1 MGAGS
6 VPGQPQADA
15 GAWPPVPRRRK
26 VGNMV
31 FWLACLLALALV
43 IAPTLW
49 LAVSIIAKGVANWQ
63 WSVLVT
69 PTNQLNGG
77 LLQPLLGT
85 IAVTFGAVVIAG
97 VVSVLTG
104 VYLSEYSKGPIRSVL
119 RGGYEVLA
127 GIPSIVL
134 GLVGY
139 VALVVGLHWGY
150 GLLPAVLVLSVMAIP
165 YIAKATESSLAQV
178 PTSYREGA
186 EALGLPP
193 WWTMRKIVLKSAVPG
208 IVTGVLIAIA
218 IAIGETAPLV
228 YTASFSDSNPS
239 IAHLTHQ
246 PVPFLPY
253 VVYFFSF
260 LAQPVTHANIL
271 SADAALILL
280 VFVLVLILLGR
291 GVVAWSRRHSE

>member
-6 VPGQPQADA
+6 VPSRQQTDA
-15 GAWPPVPRRRK
+15 GAWPAVSRRRK
-26 VGNMV
+26 AGNLA
-31 FWLACLLALALV
+31 FWLLCLLALALV
-43 IAPTLW
+43 IAPALW
-49 LAVSIIAKGVANWQ
+49 MAVTIIAKGVPHWQ
-63 WSVLVT
+63 WNVLVT
-69 PTNQLNGG
+69 PTDQLQGG
-77 LLQPLLGT
+77 LLQPILGT
-85 IAVTFGAVVIAG
+85 IAVTVGAIVIAG
-97 VVSVLTG
+97 IVSILTG
-104 VYLSEYSKGPIRSVL
+104 IYLSEYSKGPIRSVL

-150 GLLPAVLVLSVMAIP
+150 GLLPAVLALAVMAIP

-186 EALGLPP
+186 DALGLPA
-193 WWTMRKIVLKSAVPG
+193 WWTMRRIVLKSAVPG

-218 IAIGETAPLV
+218 ITIGETAPLV

-239 IAHLTHQ
+239 IAHMTHQ

-253 VVYFFSF
+253 VVYFFSY
-260 LAQPVTHANIL
+260 LVQPVNHANVL

-291 GVVAWSRRHSE
+291 AIAAWSRRHSE

>member
-1 MGAGS
+1 M
-6 VPGQPQADA
+6 
-15 GAWPPVPRRRK
+15 
-26 VGNMV
+26 
-31 FWLACLLALALV
+31 LALALV

-49 LAVSIIAKGVANWQ
+49 LVITIVARGVAHWQ
-63 WSVLVT
+63 WNVLVT
-69 PTNQLNGG
+69 RTDQLNGG
-77 LLQPLLGT
+77 LVQPLLGT
-85 IAVTFGAVVIAG
+85 ITVTVGAIVVAG
-97 VVSVLTG
+97 IVSVLTG
-104 VYLSEYSKGPIRSVL
+104 IYLSEYSKGPVRSVL

-165 YIAKATESSLAQV
+165 YVAKATESSLAQV

-186 EALGLPP
+186 EALGLPR

-208 IVTGVLIAIA
+208 VVTGMLIAIA
-218 IAIGETAPLV
+218 ITIGETAPLV
-228 YTASFSDSNPS
+228 YTANFSDSNPS
-239 IAHLTHQ
+239 FVHLTHQ

-260 LAQPVTHANIL
+260 LAQPVEHANIL

-280 VFVLVLILLGR
+280 VFVLLLILLGR
-291 GVVAWSRRHSE
+291 VIVAWSRRHSE